1 MKGLFRQG
9 KKGFYCRI
17 SSGFCC
23 AWGNYTASREIS
35 AFFGLRMGKT
45 VASKDSTITY
55 RVPVIYRV
63 IRPIC
68 ARVFRPIIHPCDSPD
83 NASPLKKIPT

>member
-45 VASKDSTITY
+45 AASKDSTITY

-63 IRPIC
+63 
-68 ARVFRPIIHPCDSPD
+68 FRPDLSPCVSPDLSPCVSPD

>member
-35 AFFGLRMGKT
+35 AFFGLRMGK
-45 VASKDSTITY
+45 SK
-55 RVPVIYRV
+55 
-63 IRPIC
+63 
-68 ARVFRPIIHPCDSPD
+68 IILFSL
-83 NASPLKKIPT
+83 ALKKIPT